1 MKGKKLLLI
10 ILLRTLIKIIVPT
23 ILFFS
28 LGTAASAQQHQHG
41 SAFIDGKPSGSPAKQ
56 NKSNKQ
62 KNKKKPHKHHRI
74 KSKND
79 EFIQKLVLINIGLVL
94 LLIFKSKDIKQ
105 HLPEM
110 TEGIEYIYVI
120 CKLMV
125 ILYDAYET
133 FQHFFH
139 FGSQ

>member
-1 MKGKKLLLI
+1 MKGIKLLLI
-10 ILLRTLIKIIVPT
+10 ILLRTSIKIIVPT
-23 ILFFS
+23 VIFFS
-28 LGTAASAQQHQHG
+28 LGTEASAQQHQHG
-41 SAFIDGKPSGSPAKQ
+41 SAFIDGKPSGCPAKQ
-56 NKSNKQ
+56 NKSHKQ

-79 EFIQKLVLINIGLVL
+79 EFIQRMVLINIGLLL
-94 LLIFKSKDIKQ
+94 LLIFRNKDVKQ
-105 HLPEM
+105 HLPEI
-110 TEGIEYIYVI
+110 TEDIEYIYVI
-120 CKLMV
+120 CKLMI